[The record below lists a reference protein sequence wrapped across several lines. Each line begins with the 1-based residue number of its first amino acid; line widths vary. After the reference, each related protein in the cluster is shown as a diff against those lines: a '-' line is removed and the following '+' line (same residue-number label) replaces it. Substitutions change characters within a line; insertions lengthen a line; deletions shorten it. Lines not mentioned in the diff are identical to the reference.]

1 MDELPRLCAD
11 SGGYGEGGCGFVL
24 SAFRGRKSGVRSLR
38 SEVGSQKSEV
48 GGLKS
53 EGGVNFVVEIKFHA
67 EFLSN
72 YYLFLE
78 IQSIPHYDFHNSLLT
93 GIANLIIAEVPAL

>member
-24 SAFRGRKSGVRSLR
+24 SAFRGRKS
-38 SEVGSQKSEV
+38 EVWGPKSEV

-53 EGGVNFVVEIKFHA
+53 EGGVNFAVEIKFHA
-67 EFLSN
+67 EFQPN
-72 YYLFLE
+72 NYLFLE
-78 IQSIPHYDFHNSLLT
+78 IQSTAHYDFHNSLLT
-93 GIANLIIAEVPAL
+93 GIANLIIAEVPALWSS

>member
-1 MDELPRLCAD
+1 MNYRVFVRIRGVMGSVVAGLC
-11 SGGYGEGGCGFVL
+11 CLL
-24 SAFRGRKSGVRSLR
+24 SEVGSRRSEIRSLR
-38 SEVGSQKSEV
+38 SEVRSRKS

-53 EGGVNFVVEIKFHA
+53 EVGVNFVVKIKFHA
-67 EFLSN
+67 EFLAN
-72 YYLFLE
+72 YYLFPE

>member
-11 SGGYGEGGCGFVL
+11 SGGYGKGGCGFVL
-24 SAFRGRKSGVRSLR
+24 CAFRGRKSEVR
-38 SEVGSQKSEV
+38 GWKSEV

-53 EGGVNFVVEIKFHA
+53 EGGVNFGVEITFHA
-67 EFLSN
+67 EFSPF
-72 YYLFLE
+72 YYLFLQ
-78 IQSIPHYDFHNSLLT
+78 IQSTPHYDFHNSLFT

>member
-1 MDELPRLCAD
+1 MVMGRVVAGLC
-11 SGGYGEGGCGFVL
+11 CVL
-24 SAFRGRKSGVRSLR
+24 SEVRSWRSEVRSLR
-38 SEVGSQKSEV
+38 SEVRSRKS

-53 EGGVNFVVEIKFHA
+53 EGGVNFVVKIKFHA
-67 EFLSN
+67 EFLAN
-72 YYLFLE
+72 YYLFPE